1 MSGDPQNVN
10 PQAFQPF
17 DGGRGKRLTVTTSSS
32 SVVLPGI
39 QDDNNRVIITNG
51 GSVSAFVC
59 MGTAA
64 VVATLDS
71 MEILPGTTQVF
82 SVPFIVPGGLYLAG
96 ITEAGGTTK
105 ISAVVGK
112 GA

>member
-1 MSGDPQNVN
+1 MSEAQNVN

-17 DGGRGKRLTVTTSSS
+17 DGGRGKRLTVTTSSAS
-32 SVVLPGI
+32 TVLPGI

-51 GSVSAFVC
+51 GTVSAFVR
-59 MGTAA
+59 MGTSS
-64 VVATLDS
+64 VASTLDC

-82 SVPFIVPGGLYLAG
+82 SVPFVVPGGLYLAAL
-96 ITEAGGTTK
+96 TEAGSTT